1 MRILIL
7 LLSVL
12 ISCSVWAAKIQDFT
26 QGMQHHQ
33 GYFDFY
39 YHSEEDKVFLV
50 VDKLDTP
57 FIFQSSLPRGIGSND
72 IGLDRG
78 QQGDTRL
85 VQFEQYGNKVL
96 LKQLNTYYR
105 ADSDNAAEQQSVA
118 EAFAS
123 SVIAGLPIVAS
134 SDSKVLV
141 DYTEFLLSDIHQVS
155 QRLADTEQGSFKA
168 DPKRSGIYLQRSK
181 AFPRNT
187 ELESLVTFAGT
198 KAGEFVKQ
206 VTPEPAAVSVHLH
219 HSLIALPEDG
229 YQSRPF
235 HPYSGYWKVE
245 FMDYAAAIDEPM
257 VKRLLP
263 RHRLVKKD
271 PGADVSE
278 AVEPI
283 VFYLDP
289 GVPEPVRT
297 ALYEGAM
304 WWDTAFERLGY
315 KNAFQVRPL
324 PADADPMDVRYN
336 VIQWVHRATR
346 GWSYGRSITDP
357 RTGEIIKGHVTLG
370 SLRVRQDFLIA
381 NGLTSPFNENADT
394 SEQQAMAL
402 ARIRQLSAHEVG
414 HTLGLI
420 HNFAASANGRASVMD
435 YPHPLAEIKNG
446 KVVLNNA
453 YREGLGEWD
462 LYAIKMG
469 YGDFADDKQA
479 MAELAA
485 KAREQGLEYMADRDA
500 RPAGGASAI
509 GHLWDNGSDPVAELK
524 RLSEV
529 RRLALQNF
537 GLNSI
542 ADTQALSSLHEALVP
557 IYLLHRYQVEAV
569 VKQIGGVHYQYELK
583 GEYSQP
589 KGVRPVSA
597 DKQQAALSA
606 LLETISPEYLALP
619 VSLLELITPKVYGD
633 EEGRESFKARTGLTF
648 DPISA
653 AEAAANNTLSLLLHP
668 QRLNRL
674 AQQQAVGGIDGL
686 YKALLQDTFKQ
697 RSEQGYQRQLHNRVL
712 HILVYRWIDAMAQ
725 PELAPE
731 VRAEM
736 YAALIDLED
745 WLDDND
751 NNSQHQYLQQQIENY
766 LDNGEWTPLF
776 KPLPLPPGS
785 PI

>member
-1 MRILIL
+1 MRGILVWLCLCISPML
-7 LLSVL
+7 LATEMS
-12 ISCSVWAAKIQDFT
+12 DFT
-26 QGMQHHQ
+26 QQMQHHQ

-50 VDKLDTP
+50 VDKFETP

-105 ADSDNAAEQQSVA
+105 ADSDNSAEQQSVD

-123 SVIAGLPIVAS
+123 SVIAGLPVVAS
-134 SDSKVLV
+134 TEDKVLV
-141 DYTEFLLSDIHQVS
+141 DYTEFLLSDIHNVS
-155 QRLADTEQGSFKA
+155 ERLEATEQGSFKA
-168 DPKRSGIYLQRSK
+168 DAKRSGVHLARSK
-181 AFPRNT
+181 GFPRNT
-187 ELESLVTFAGT
+187 ELESLVTFAGS
-198 KAGEFVKQ
+198 KAGDYVKQ

-219 HSLIALPEDG
+219 HSLIALPEEG

-271 PGADVSE
+271 PAADVSE

-304 WWDTAFERLGY
+304 WWDTGFERIGY

-324 PADADPMDVRYN
+324 PEDADPMDVRYN

-381 NGLTSPFNENADT
+381 NGLTSPFDENADT

-414 HTLGLI
+414 HTLGII

-462 LYAIKMG
+462 LYAIEMG
-469 YGDFADDKQA
+469 YANFADDHKA

-485 KAREQGLEYMADRDA
+485 KAKAQGLEYMADRDA
-500 RPAGGASAI
+500 RPAGGASTI
-509 GHLWDNGSDPVAELK
+509 GHLWDNGQDPVAELK

-537 GLNSI
+537 GLDSI
-542 ADTQALSSLHEALVP
+542 ADKQALSSLHEALVP

-569 VKQIGGVHYQYELK
+569 AKQIGGVHYEYELK
-583 GEYSQP
+583 GEHSQP

-606 LLETISPEYLALP
+606 LLETISAEYLALP
-619 VSLLELITPKVYGD
+619 VSLLELITPKIYGD
-633 EEGRESFKARTGLTF
+633 QEGRESFKARTGLTF

-653 AEAAANNTLSLLLHP
+653 AEAAANNTLNLLLHP
-668 QRLNRL
+668 QRLNRV
-674 AQQQAVGGIDGL
+674 AQQQSLGGIHGL
-686 YKALLQDTFKQ
+686 YSRLLESTFKATPQ
-697 RSEQGYQRQLHNRVL
+697 HGYQRQVHNRVL
-712 HILVYRWIDAMAQ
+712 HVMLYRWVDALSQ
-725 PELAPE
+725 TELAPE
-731 VRAEM
+731 VRADM
-736 YAALIDLED
+736 YAALSDLED

-751 NNSQHQYLQQQIENY
+751 DSNQHKYLQKQIENY
-766 LDNGEWTPLF
+766 LDKGEWAPLF

>member
-1 MRILIL
+1 MRIITLL
-7 LLSVL
+7 FTVLLS
-12 ISCSVWAAKIQDFT
+12 CSLWAAGVKEFT

-123 SVIAGLPIVAS
+123 SVIAGLPIVAD
-134 SDSKVLV
+134 SDGKVLV

-155 QRLADTEQGSFKA
+155 ERLTETEQGTYKVDA
-168 DPKRSGIYLQRSK
+168 KRSGVHLDRSK

-187 ELESLVTFAGT
+187 ELESLVTFAGS
-198 KAGEFVKQ
+198 KAGDYVKQ
-206 VTPEPAAVSVHLH
+206 VAPEPAAVSVHLH
-219 HSLIALPEDG
+219 HSLIALPEEG

-271 PGADVSE
+271 PTADISE

-304 WWDTAFERLGY
+304 WWDTAFERIGY

-381 NGLTSPFNENADT
+381 NGLTSPFDENADT

-414 HTLGLI
+414 HTLGII

-462 LYAIKMG
+462 LYAIEIG
-469 YGDFADDKQA
+469 YGEFTDEQKA
-479 MAELAA
+479 MAELVA
-485 KAREQGLEYMADRDA
+485 KAKAQGLEYMADRDA
-500 RPAGGASAI
+500 RPVGGASAI

-542 ADTQALSSLHEALVP
+542 ADKRALSSLQEALVP

-569 VKQIGGVHYQYELK
+569 AKQIGGVHYEYELK

-606 LLETISPEYLALP
+606 LLDTISPEYLALP
-619 VSLLELITPKVYGD
+619 GSLLELITPKVYGD
-633 EEGRESFKARTGLTF
+633 QEGRESFKARTGLTF

-674 AQQQAVGGIDGL
+674 TQQQAVGGIDGL
-686 YKALLQDTFKQ
+686 YNALLKSTFEHKSQ
-697 RSEQGYQRQLHNRVL
+697 QGYQRQIHNRVL

-731 VRAEM
+731 VRADM
-736 YAALIDLED
+736 YAALTELED

-751 NNSQHQYLQQQIENY
+751 NNSQHKYLQQQVENY
-766 LDNGEWTPLF
+766 LENGEWTPLF